1 MRGIG
6 AKIFAFR
13 LDQALQD
20 RCAHECSPVIGCGLN
35 GRWSIEKRLRPKMV
49 GIETGSRQAYPP
61 SHVPDIE
68 DSAHEKSR
76 SHHPSFNRYGAGRHR
91 RLFERHGSF
100 VRVEDSRVGKE
111 CVSTWIYSW

>member
-35 GRWSIEKRLRPKMV
+35 GRWSIEKRRRPKMV

-68 DSAHEKSR
+68 VSAQDRKSTR
-76 SHHPSFNRYGAGRHR
+76 LNSSHYCASRMPSTVCNKH
-91 RLFERHGSF
+91 
-100 VRVEDSRVGKE
+100 
-111 CVSTWIYSW
+111 VSQ